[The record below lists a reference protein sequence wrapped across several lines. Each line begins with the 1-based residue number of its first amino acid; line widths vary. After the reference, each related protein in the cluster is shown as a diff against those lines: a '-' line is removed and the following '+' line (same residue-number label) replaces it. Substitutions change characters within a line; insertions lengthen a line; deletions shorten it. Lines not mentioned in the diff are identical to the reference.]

1 MMEASEPMFD
11 SSSYEVRQ
19 KVSIG
24 TNYVVYEDDE
34 SSGDETPILSA
45 KKKKFKLK
53 EDFRLD
59 DYETGDERFRVKAD
73 SVLDVSAAY
82 DIVDSQTGDRVGAV
96 KRGAFSFAKHTYQLL
111 GPNGSVVGRI
121 VEDNVPMAVARRF
134 VTTLIPF
141 SYRVENAAGDSVGAI
156 DEQFALRDKYTIEV
170 DDGEIDPRLLVVGAV
185 VIDAIEEN

>member
-1 MMEASEPMFD
+1 MFD
-11 SSSYEVRQ
+11 SSRYEVRQ

-24 TNYVVYEDDE
+24 TKYVVYGNDE
-34 SSGDETPILSA
+34 PILSA

-53 EDFRLD
+53 EDFRLN
-59 DYETGDERFRVKAD
+59 DYETGKERFRVKAD

-82 DIVDSQTGDRVGAV
+82 DIVDSQTDTRVGAV

-134 VTTLIPF
+134 ITTLIPF
-141 SYRVENAAGDSVGAI
+141 SYRVENAGGESVGEI
-156 DEQFALRDKYTIEV
+156 SEQFALRDKYTIEA
-170 DDGEIDPRLLVVGAV
+170 DTDEIDPRLLVVGAV

>member
-1 MMEASEPMFD
+1 MFD
-11 SSSYEVRQ
+11 SSRYEVRQ

-24 TNYVVYEDDE
+24 TKYVVYDDE
-34 SSGDETPILSA
+34 DPILSA

-53 EDFRLD
+53 EDFRVN

-82 DIVDSQTGDRVGAV
+82 DIVDSQSGDRVGAV

-111 GPNGSVVGRI
+111 GPNGAVVGRI
-121 VEDNVPMAVARRF
+121 VEDNVPMAVARRA

-141 SYRVENAAGDSVGAI
+141 SYRVEDASGTPVGEI
-156 DEQFALRDKYTIEV
+156 SEQFALRDTYTIEA
-170 DDGEIDPRLLVVGAV
+170 DTDEIDPRLLVVGAV

>member
-1 MMEASEPMFD
+1 MFE
-11 SSSYEVRQ
+11 SSTYEVRQ

-24 TNYVVYEDDE
+24 TKYVVYEAE
-34 SSGDETPILSA
+34 GPGDETPILSA

-59 DYETGDERFRVKAD
+59 DYETGEERFRVKAD

-111 GPNGSVVGRI
+111 DSNGSVVGRI

-134 VTTLIPF
+134 ITTLIPF
-141 SYRVENAAGDSVGAI
+141 SYRVENATGDSVGAI
-156 DEQFALRDKYTIEV
+156 DEQFSLRDTYSIDLER
-170 DDGEIDPRLLVVGAV
+170 DDIDPRLLVVGAV

>member
-1 MMEASEPMFD
+1 MFD
-11 SSSYEVRQ
+11 SPSYEVRQ

-24 TNYVVYEDDE
+24 TKYVVYENGAP
-34 SSGDETPILSA
+34 GDETPILSA
-45 KKKKFKLK
+45 EKKKFKLK

-59 DYETGDERFRVKAD
+59 DYDSGEERFRVKAD

-82 DIVDSQTGDRVGAV
+82 DIVDSRTDERVGAV

-121 VEDNVPMAVARRF
+121 VEDSVPMAVARRF

-141 SYRVENAAGDSVGAI
+141 SYRVEDASGAQVGTI
-156 DEQFALRDKYTIEV
+156 DEQFSLRDKYTIEADTDEV
-170 DDGEIDPRLLVVGAV
+170 DPRLVVVGAV